1 MSDSASSNIPW
12 ASVAVLAAFVSSTL
26 LVPHSFERM
35 RPPEQERAQPAVA
48 NELEI
53 DARLWEDPFMAFRRH
68 EAERVQ
74 RCNKVKPGRD
84 LALPDCDASV
94 LAKNRAPAV
103 LISQMLAA
111 APVGEKEPLD
121 EHLVMAVLV
130 PGNPFVGAEERRRRA
145 RYAVLS
151 ALHAKDLVP
160 VNGERMGVLAFRWS
174 DDHREAAGAAAR
186 AASAASA
193 AAGAA
198 SAASSAAVADAAVAV
213 SPKASANEIAQTVL
227 APYEIFVPR
236 GVEASRESS
245 QTRER
250 VARSVAV
257 VWVNESAL
265 PVLKIDAF
273 ARMLQEIF
281 AKTQGPTQP
290 ALAIIGPSSSDH
302 LRMALRELDQAAL
315 GKAGPLRE
323 GYEHLARAS
332 IFSPWAT
339 APDVALL
346 DGLDGHDAA
355 GHPRVWGKGDIE
367 EFLQQRLKQIGQGS
381 PAATSH
387 FTRTIANDHKLLKS
401 LIAELHIRMPPRASR
416 RIVIFAERDSL
427 YAQTLVTEFKSH
439 LSRSHWPHT
448 AACDSNDA
456 DDRLEPEE
464 APQVEVVYFYRGID
478 GVTMREGADDKPAT
492 DKADKEH
499 GLIEWPESRDQLD
512 YLRRHAAALKASET
526 RERFDETL
534 AGASNRKL
542 QPAPIGAI
550 GVLASDVHDKLLV
563 LQAVRDIFP
572 DKIFFTTDMDARFLH
587 PDVVSFTRNLV
598 VASSLPLSFAPQRA
612 QDGIAPFRD
621 VYQSSAFISTRQA
634 VCLNALC
641 RDREKALFGPA
652 LACPSIYEVGR
663 SGAVEVDGYDFTSRP
678 GASKGPRAV
687 VAALLL
693 AVIAGALFLWPSTPS
708 IRSARAFLLPGADTC
723 EIGALST
730 VNALIVSCH
739 VGLAVFILGSA
750 YEFVMQQGLGLPR
763 IGVSALAAAVF
774 VCVLLVSQRP
784 ECSAAQSWWSPLVV
798 KSNRRW
804 MLVTGVVLLVALII
818 AWMVWHGGSRTRCHD
833 CEPALWIEG
842 ISAWPSH
849 LLHVTAMFVILW
861 ALDDLWWH
869 VRRARARDVAWLAT
883 GDVPCPCK
891 AAAMKPWERLW
902 AWVKSS
908 TLLFWPASSGGSVA
922 FEPLFCQAIARGRG
936 PARLM
941 RVGLWWIVTVTA
953 MYQLFTGFSEG
964 YVPEVPVRGFVHRQL
979 IASTFYTLLAVFP
992 LLVVAVADTHMLA
1005 CRFIW
1010 HLSRGR
1016 TAYPAKTLERFASEL
1031 GSANALQ
1038 WQRHVALNPA
1048 QRSDE
1053 AANASSPH
1061 TLLDDWIDMKIVERR
1076 TAVVAPLII
1085 GPFIVLALMVVARSR
1100 LIDSWALTTSVALA
1114 AAVYCLWLIAL
1125 AALLRQAAQSAR
1137 EAALGRMREDLH
1149 WLEGAGPHWK
1159 KLVAPMRE
1167 LIASVENT
1175 RSGAFA
1181 SFFDQPLFKALLVPL
1196 GGAGGAQLFDRLLLA
1211 H

>member
-74 RCNKVKPGRD
+74 RCNKIKPGRGD
-84 LALPDCDASV
+84 PVPSDCDASV
-94 LAKNRAPAV
+94 LARNRAPSM

-111 APVGEKEPLD
+111 APVGDKEPLD
-121 EHLVMAVLV
+121 EHLVMTVLV
-130 PGNPFVGAEERRRRA
+130 PGNPFVGAEESRRRA

-160 VNGERMGVLAFRWS
+160 VNGERMGVLAFHWS
-174 DDHREAAGAAAR
+174 DDHLGARDA
-186 AASAASA
+186 AASAPAAASGASA
-193 AAGAA
+193 PG
-198 SAASSAAVADAAVAV
+198 
-213 SPKASANEIAQTVL
+213 EIVQTVL

-236 GVEASRESS
+236 GAEASREST

-265 PVLKIDAF
+265 PAPKIDAF
-273 ARMLQEIF
+273 ARMLHEVFDSIDR
-281 AKTQGPTQP
+281 PTQP
-290 ALAIIGPSSSDH
+290 ALAVIGPSSSDH
-302 LRMALRELDQAAL
+302 LRMALRELDQAGL
-315 GKAGPLRE
+315 GKSGPLRA
-323 GYEHLARAS
+323 GYGHLARAS

-355 GHPRVWGKGDIE
+355 GHPRVWGRGDIE
-367 EFLQQRLKQIGQGS
+367 EFLQQRFKQIGQGS
-381 PAATSH
+381 PSAAPH
-387 FTRTIANDHKLLKS
+387 FTRTIANDNKLLKS
-401 LIAELHIRMPPRASR
+401 LIAELHIRMPPRARR

-427 YAQTLVTEFKSH
+427 YAQTLVTEFKAH
-439 LSRSHWPHT
+439 LSKSHWPHI
-448 AACDSNDA
+448 AACDSADT
-456 DDRLEPEE
+456 DDRLDAEE
-464 APQVEVVYFYRGID
+464 APKVEVVYFYRGLD
-478 GVTMREGADDKPAT
+478 GVTMREGTDDKAAA
-492 DKADKEH
+492 DKPDKEH

-512 YLRRHAAALKASET
+512 YLRRHAATLKASET
-526 RERFDETL
+526 RSRFDDPVGR
-534 AGASNRKL
+534 GAHTKL

-621 VYQSSAFISTRQA
+621 VYQSSAFIATRQA

-641 RDREKALFGPA
+641 REREKELFGPA
-652 LACPSIYEVGR
+652 LACPSVYEVGR

-687 VAALLL
+687 VAAILL

-708 IRSARAFLLPGADTC
+708 IRSARAFLLPGGSMR
-723 EIGALST
+723 ESGPLSH
-730 VNALIVSCH
+730 VNALIVACH
-739 VGLAVFILGSA
+739 VGLMVFILGSA
-750 YEFVMQQGLGLPR
+750 YEFVIQQGLGLPR
-763 IGVSALAAAVF
+763 IGLSALVAAVL
-774 VCVLLVSQRP
+774 VYLLLASQRP

-798 KSNRRW
+798 MPRRRW
-804 MLVTGVVLLVALII
+804 MLAAAAVLLVA
-818 AWMVWHGGSRTRCHD
+818 AVTARMVWQSGQSTRCHD
-833 CEPALWIEG
+833 CEPPLWIEG

-869 VRRARARDVAWLAT
+869 VRRARLRDVEWLAT
-883 GDVPCPCK
+883 GNVPCPCK
-891 AAAMKPWERLW
+891 SAGTSRWRTLW
-902 AWVKSS
+902 GWVKSS
-908 TLLFWPASSGGSVA
+908 TLLYWPAPPVGGSVA

-936 PARLM
+936 PARLL
-941 RVGLWWIVTVTA
+941 RVGLWWIVTVSA
-953 MYQLFTGFSEG
+953 MYLLFTGFSEG
-964 YVPEVPVRGFVHRQL
+964 YVPEVPVRGFVHREL
-979 IASTFYTLLAVFP
+979 IASTFYTLLALFP

-1010 HLSRGR
+1010 HLGRGR
-1016 TAYPAKTLERFASEL
+1016 TAYPAKTLERFACEL

-1038 WQRHVALNPA
+1038 WQRHIALNPA

-1053 AANASSPH
+1053 TVNADSPH

-1137 EAALGRMREDLH
+1137 EAALERMRDDLH
-1149 WLEGAGPHWK
+1149 WLEGAGPRWK
-1159 KLVAPMRE
+1159 KLVEPMRE
-1167 LIASVENT
+1167 MIASVENN